1 LPDSARRVLTGP
13 ACEQTGQKLKN
24 MPVKRTTAQRLNAW
38 LARMSQTGV
47 AVRRTARALIAATKG
62 SCIVELATADAAPA
76 AVLATGARES
86 LPGSASHGAHGLRG
100 VKTAS
105 DAARL
110 VTVAHLPREE
120 FQPAEAEQTP
130 MSTASTSAA
139 PADSADPAPVEATLA
154 AVDFIAQ
161 VDESLRFSYVSAG
174 SVDFLGYHRDYLSSL
189 TLHELVPS
197 NEIDELDA
205 LVARARQSGTLETA
219 TLHLLKSLTTPICVE
234 LRVLATHAAGEPGFA
249 LAAFEVSRWREREV
263 ALRHELNHDPLTGL
277 ENLTSLKAALDA
289 AQAEAM
295 HTHTHAAL
303 LLVDIDDFQR
313 INRALGYDA
322 GDDMLR
328 ETARRIQHAA
338 RAGERVAR
346 VASDEFAVLL
356 SAGTSAEAVVAAE
369 DVGRRLLS
377 AIAQPYR
384 YRGQHTHL
392 SASIGAAIF
401 PDEVEKTSSSLL
413 RMADHA
419 LSQAKTS
426 GGNIVMFH
434 VPDNDPR
441 NAERLNLE
449 ADLYEGVRN
458 GEFSLHFQPIT
469 ESRHGGVVGVEAL
482 IRWQHPTLG
491 LVPPAAFIPLAESIG
506 LINYLGN
513 WVLKAACMQ
522 LVQWDRDGIA
532 LDYVSVNVSP
542 QQFRDKRFTQNV
554 KDALALTGLD
564 PRRLVFEI
572 TESLL
577 MHDPEEATRL
587 LETLAAIGIHF
598 AVDDFGTGYS
608 SLSYLQRFPLSKLKI
623 DRSFIENLLTS
634 RNNRAIVTAV
644 VGLAKSL
651 GLELVAEGVETEAQ
665 RELLIEMG
673 CDQIQGW
680 LICKA
685 LPAADLKRCFED
697 KTLFLQTPL

>member
-1 LPDSARRVLTGP
+1 
-13 ACEQTGQKLKN
+13 
-24 MPVKRTTAQRLNAW
+24 LNAW
-38 LARMSQTGV
+38 LALAGQTGA
-47 AVRRTARALIAATKG
+47 AVRGTARALIAATQG
-62 SCIVELATADAAPA
+62 SGIVKLATADASPVAIPA
-76 AVLATGARES
+76 AGARES
-86 LPGSASHGAHGLRG
+86 LQGSSSHGAHGVHG
-100 VKTAS
+100 AK
-105 DAARL
+105 AAPNAVRL
-110 VTVAHLPREE
+110 VAVPIVPREE
-120 FQPAEAEQTP
+120 LEPPAAGQTS
-130 MSTASTSAA
+130 MSAA
-139 PADSADPAPVEATLA
+139 SKPADPADPTPAEATLA
-154 AVDFIAQ
+154 AVDFLAQ
-161 VDESLRFSYVSAG
+161 VDASLRFSYVSAG
-174 SVDFLGYHRDYLSSL
+174 SVDFLGYHRDYLRSL

-205 LVARARQSGTLETA
+205 LVARARQSGKLESA

-234 LRVLATHAAGEPGFA
+234 LRILATRTPGQGEPGFA
-249 LAAFEVSRWREREV
+249 LAAFEVSRWRDSEA
-263 ALRHELNHDPLTGL
+263 ALRHALHHDPLTGL
-277 ENLTSLKAALDA
+277 ENLTALKTALDA
-289 AQAEAM
+289 AQAEAV

-401 PDEVEKTSSSLL
+401 PDEVEQASSSLL

-419 LSQAKTS
+419 LAQAKTS

-482 IRWQHPTLG
+482 IRWQHPVHG

-554 KDALALTGLD
+554 KDALELTGLN

-651 GLELVAEGVETEAQ
+651 GLELVAEGVETQAQ
-665 RELLIEMG
+665 RDLLIEMG

-685 LPAADLKRCFED
+685 LPATELKRCFED
-697 KTLFLQTPL
+697 KTLFIQAPL

>member
-1 LPDSARRVLTGP
+1 MRR
-13 ACEQTGQKLKN
+13 AC
-24 MPVKRTTAQRLNAW
+24 
-38 LARMSQTGV
+38 
-47 AVRRTARALIAATKG
+47 RTARAVLPEAMRAFRQAKPDNMQVKRTRAQRFNAWLGVAAQTRTAVRRVAATLAAAVQA
-62 SCIVELATADAAPA
+62 SCTPKLATVDAPA
-76 AVLATGARES
+76 GAMS
-86 LPGSASHGAHGLRG
+86 CSPFPHN
-100 VKTAS
+100 T
-105 DAARL
+105 ARL
-110 VTVAHLPREE
+110 VQVSPARDEKAHI
-120 FQPAEAEQTP
+120 
-130 MSTASTSAA
+130 AA
-139 PADSADPAPVEATLA
+139 AIPAPDRTPPSVVTEATLA
-154 AVDFIAQ
+154 AVDFLAQ
-161 VDESLRFSYVSAG
+161 VDASLRIGYVSER

-189 TLHELVPS
+189 TLHELVTT
-197 NEIDELDA
+197 EELDELDA
-205 LVARARQSGTLETA
+205 LVARAQQSGALETA
-219 TLHLLKSLTTPICVE
+219 TLHVLKSLTTPILVE
-234 LRVLATHAAGEPGFA
+234 LRILSTPDAGFA
-249 LAAFEVSRWREREV
+249 VAAFEVSRWRETEA
-263 ALRHELNHDPLTGL
+263 ALKHALNHDPLTGL
-277 ENLTSLKAALDA
+277 ENLTALQAALDA
-289 AQAEAM
+289 AQADAV

-303 LLVDIDDFQR
+303 LRVDIDDFQR

-328 ETARRIQHAA
+328 ETARRLQHAA

-346 VASDEFAVLL
+346 VSSDEFAVFM
-356 SAGTSAEAVVAAE
+356 SAGTAHEAVAAAE
-369 DVGRRLLS
+369 DLGRRLLS
-377 AIAQPYR
+377 AVAQPYR

-392 SASIGAAIF
+392 SASIGAAIY
-401 PDEVEKTSSSLL
+401 PDAVEHTGSSLL

-419 LSQAKTS
+419 LAQAKGS
-426 GGNIVMFH
+426 GGNIVVFH
-434 VPDNDPR
+434 APDNDPR

-458 GEFSLHFQPIT
+458 GEFALHFQPIT
-469 ESRHGGVVGVEAL
+469 ESRRGGVVGVEAL
-482 IRWQHPTLG
+482 IRWQHPVHG
-491 LVPPAAFIPLAESIG
+491 LVPPASFISLAESIG

-522 LVQWDRDGIA
+522 LVQWDKDGIT

-554 KDALALTGLD
+554 KDALELTGLD

-577 MHDPEEATRL
+577 MHDPEEATKL
-587 LETLAAIGIHF
+587 LETLAALGIHF

-651 GLELVAEGVETEAQ
+651 GLELVAEGVETQAQ
-665 RELLIEMG
+665 RNLLIEMG

-680 LICKA
+680 LISKA
-685 LPAADLKRCFED
+685 LPATELKRRFED
-697 KTLFLQTPL
+697 KTLFLQASL

>member
-1 LPDSARRVLTGP
+1 
-13 ACEQTGQKLKN
+13 
-24 MPVKRTTAQRLNAW
+24 MPVKRIIAQRLNAW
-38 LARMSQTGV
+38 LALASQTG
-47 AVRRTARALIAATKG
+47 AAARGSARALLAASPG
-62 SCIVELATADAAPA
+62 ICITRLATAEASPVGVVAA
-76 AVLATGARES
+76 GARES
-86 LPGSASHGAHGLRG
+86 QSLTLPGSSSHGAQ
-100 VKTAS
+100 
-105 DAARL
+105 AAKAAPNAVRL
-110 VTVAHLPREE
+110 VPATLVPRDELR
-120 FQPAEAEQTP
+120 PAGTGE
-130 MSTASTSAA
+130 TAIRAISQSADTA
-139 PADSADPAPVEATLA
+139 PAEATLA
-154 AVDFIAQ
+154 AVDFLAQ
-161 VDESLRFSYVSAG
+161 VDASLRFCYVSAG
-174 SVDFLGYHRDYLSSL
+174 SVEFLGYHRDYLGSL

-197 NEIDELDA
+197 DEIDELDA
-205 LVARARQSGTLETA
+205 LVARARQSGKLETA

-234 LRVLATHAAGEPGFA
+234 LRILATQGQGQGQGEPGFA
-249 LAAFEVSRWREREV
+249 LAAFEVSRWRDSEA
-263 ALRHELNHDPLTGL
+263 ALRHALHHDPLTGL
-277 ENLTSLKAALDA
+277 ENLTALKSALDA
-289 AQAEAM
+289 AQAEAI
-295 HTHTHAAL
+295 HTRTHAAL

-346 VASDEFAVLL
+346 VASDQFAVLL
-356 SAGTSAEAVVAAE
+356 LAGTAAEAIVAAE
-369 DVGRRLLS
+369 NVGRRVLS
-377 AIAQPYR
+377 VIAQPYR

-392 SASIGAAIF
+392 SASLGAAIF
-401 PDEVEKTSSSLL
+401 PDAVEHTSSSLL

-419 LSQAKTS
+419 LAQAKAS

-434 VPDNDPR
+434 VPDDDPR

-482 IRWQHPTLG
+482 IRWQHPVHG
-491 LVPPAAFIPLAESIG
+491 LVPPATFIPLAESIG

-554 KDALALTGLD
+554 KDALELTGLD

-587 LETLAAIGIHF
+587 LEALAAIGIHF

-623 DRSFIENLLTS
+623 DRSFVENLLTS

-665 RELLIEMG
+665 RNLLIEMG

-685 LPAADLKRCFED
+685 LPATELKRCFED
-697 KTLFLQTPL
+697 KTLFLQAPL

>member
-1 LPDSARRVLTGP
+1 M
-13 ACEQTGQKLKN
+13 Q
-24 MPVKRTTAQRLNAW
+24 VKRIRTQRFNAW
-38 LARMSQTGV
+38 LAVAGQTR
-47 AVRRTARALIAATKG
+47 ASVRRIAATLVAATQGICNPK
-62 SCIVELATADAAPA
+62 LATVDAAP
-76 AVLATGARES
+76 LDARNTLPES
-86 LPGSASHGAHGLRG
+86 LPHAPHNAARLTQVVATRG
-100 VKTAS
+100 EQARPSVAS
-105 DAARL
+105 DA
-110 VTVAHLPREE
+110 
-120 FQPAEAEQTP
+120 PAEA
-130 MSTASTSAA
+130 
-139 PADSADPAPVEATLA
+139 TLG
-154 AVDFIAQ
+154 AVDFLAQ
-161 VDESLRFSYVSAG
+161 VDASLRVTYVSER
-174 SVDFLGYHRDYLSSL
+174 SVEFLGYHHDYLSSL

-197 NEIDELDA
+197 EEIDELDA
-205 LVARARQSGTLETA
+205 LVARARQSGRLEIA
-219 TLHLLKSLTTPICVE
+219 TLHLLKSLTTPIFVE
-234 LRVLATHAAGEPGFA
+234 LRVLSTPAPSRGTAGFA
-249 LAAFEVSRWREREV
+249 VAAFEMSRWRDTE
-263 ALRHELNHDPLTGL
+263 ATLRHALNHDPLTGL
-277 ENLTSLKAALDA
+277 ENLTALQAALDA
-289 AQAEAM
+289 AQAEAV
-295 HTHTHAAL
+295 HTQTHAAL
-303 LLVDIDDFQR
+303 LRVDIDDFQR

-328 ETARRIQHAA
+328 ETARRLQHAA

-346 VASDEFAVLL
+346 VASDEFAVVL
-356 SAGTSAEAVVAAE
+356 SAGTAAEAVAAAE
-369 DVGRRLLS
+369 DLGRRLLS
-377 AIAQPYR
+377 AVAQPYL

-401 PDEVEKTSSSLL
+401 PDAVEHTGNNLL

-419 LSQAKTS
+419 LAQAKRS
-426 GGNIVMFH
+426 GGNIVVFH
-434 VPDNDPR
+434 APDNDPR

-458 GEFSLHFQPIT
+458 GEFALHFQPIT

-482 IRWQHPTLG
+482 IRWQHPVHG

-522 LVQWDRDGIA
+522 LVQWDKDGIA

-554 KDALALTGLD
+554 KDALELTGLD
-564 PRRLVFEI
+564 PHRLVFEI

-577 MHDPEEATRL
+577 MHDPEEATLL
-587 LETLAAIGIHF
+587 LETLAALGIHF

-651 GLELVAEGVETEAQ
+651 GLELVAEGVETQAQ
-665 RELLIEMG
+665 RNLLIDMG

-680 LICKA
+680 LISKA
-685 LPAADLKRCFED
+685 LPAAELKRCFED
-697 KTLFLQTPL
+697 KSLFLQAAL

>member
-1 LPDSARRVLTGP
+1 MPDAARWPDSVRRAPIGP
-13 ACEQTGQKLKN
+13 ARNQTGYNRN
-24 MPVKRTTAQRLNAW
+24 MSVKRITAQRLNAW
-38 LARMSQTGV
+38 IALVGQTSA
-47 AVRRTARALIAATKG
+47 AVRATVRTLIATALPSCMVRFAT
-62 SCIVELATADAAPA
+62 VDATPAPMLATGSRDSRPRPLTLPGSVPHGARGTKAGRIVPVSASPAPLHLLHPA
-76 AVLATGARES
+76 AVN
-86 LPGSASHGAHGLRG
+86 
-100 VKTAS
+100 
-105 DAARL
+105 
-110 VTVAHLPREE
+110 
-120 FQPAEAEQTP
+120 EAEPIPGVAT
-130 MSTASTSAA
+130 
-139 PADSADPAPVEATLA
+139 EATLA
-154 AVDFIAQ
+154 AIDFVAQ
-161 VDESLRFSYVSAG
+161 VDASLRFCYVSAG
-174 SVDFLGYHRDYLSSL
+174 SIEFLGYHRDYLSSL

-197 NEIDELDA
+197 HEIDELDA
-205 LVARARQSGTLETA
+205 LVARAQQSGKLETA
-219 TLHLLKSLTTPICVE
+219 TLHLLKSLTTPILVE
-234 LRVLATHAAGEPGFA
+234 LRILATHTPDLPGFA
-249 LAAFEVSRWREREV
+249 LAAFEVSHWRDRET
-263 ALRHELNHDPLTGL
+263 ALQHTLHHDSLTGL
-277 ENLTSLKAALDA
+277 ENLTALKRAIDA
-289 AQAEAM
+289 AQAEAVR
-295 HTHTHAAL
+295 TGTHAAL

-338 RAGERVAR
+338 HAGEHVAR
-346 VASDEFAVLL
+346 VGSDEFAVLL
-356 SAGTSAEAVVAAE
+356 SADTAAEAATAAE
-369 DVGRRLLS
+369 DVARRVLS

-401 PDEVEKTSSSLL
+401 PDEIEQENSSLL

-419 LSQAKTS
+419 LAHAKTS
-426 GGNIVMFH
+426 GGNIVVFH
-434 VPDNDPR
+434 VPDDDPR
-441 NAERLNLE
+441 NAARLNLE

-469 ESRHGGVVGVEAL
+469 ESRGGGVVGVEAL
-482 IRWQHPTLG
+482 IRWQHPVHG

-522 LVQWDRDGIA
+522 LVQWDSEGFV

-554 KDALALTGLD
+554 KDALQLTGLD

-587 LETLAAIGIHF
+587 LEALAAIGIAF

-634 RNNRAIVTAV
+634 RNNRAIVAAV

-680 LICKA
+680 LISKA
-685 LPAADLKRCFED
+685 LPAGDLMRCFQD
-697 KTLFLQTPL
+697 KTLFLQAPL

>member
-1 LPDSARRVLTGP
+1 MSVNR
-13 ACEQTGQKLKN
+13 N
-24 MPVKRTTAQRLNAW
+24 SAQRTNAW
-38 LARMSQTGV
+38 LAFACRTR
-47 AVRRTARALIAATKG
+47 AAARRFTQALLAATQGRANAKFVTAEG
-62 SCIVELATADAAPA
+62 APGESGAAAVVLAAGVRESPGKPESLSRVPQGGKTSHAAALRLVSASSVARPAPDQSSAAP
-76 AVLATGARES
+76 
-86 LPGSASHGAHGLRG
+86 PAHPSPL
-100 VKTAS
+100 
-105 DAARL
+105 
-110 VTVAHLPREE
+110 
-120 FQPAEAEQTP
+120 PAEAALT
-130 MSTASTSAA
+130 
-139 PADSADPAPVEATLA
+139 
-154 AVDFIAQ
+154 AVDFLAH
-161 VDESLRFSYVSAG
+161 VDAALRVGYVSEG
-174 SVDFLGYHRDYLSSL
+174 SVEFLGYHRDYLSSL

-197 NEIDELDA
+197 NEVDALDA
-205 LVARARQSGTLETA
+205 LAARARQSGKLEVA
-219 TLHLLKSLTTPICVE
+219 TLHLLKSLTTPIFVE
-234 LRVLATHAAGEPGFA
+234 LRMVATHVNNAPGFA
-249 LAAFEVSRWREREV
+249 IAAFEVSRWRDSEA
-263 ALRHELNHDPLTGL
+263 ALRHALHHDPLTGL
-277 ENLTSLKAALDA
+277 ENHTALKSALDA
-289 AQAEAM
+289 AQAEAI

-328 ETARRIQHAA
+328 ETARRLLHAA

-346 VASDEFAVLL
+346 VSSDEFAVLL
-356 SAGTSAEAVVAAE
+356 SAGTSAEAVAAAE
-369 DVGRRLLS
+369 DVGRRMLS
-377 AIAQPYR
+377 AVAQPYL

-392 SASIGAAIF
+392 AASIGAAIF
-401 PDEVEKTSSSLL
+401 PDAVAQTGSSLL

-419 LSQAKTS
+419 LAQAKRS
-426 GGNIVMFH
+426 GGNIVVFH
-434 VPDNDPR
+434 APEDDPR

-458 GEFSLHFQPIT
+458 GEFALHFQPIA

-482 IRWQHPTLG
+482 IRWQHPVHG

-522 LVQWDRDGIA
+522 LVQWDKEGIS

-554 KDALALTGLD
+554 KDALELTGLD
-564 PRRLVFEI
+564 PHRLVFEI

-577 MHDPEEATRL
+577 MHNPEEATLL
-587 LETLAAIGIHF
+587 LETLAKLGIHF

-608 SLSYLQRFPLSKLKI
+608 SLSYLQSFPLSKLKI

-634 RNNRAIVTAV
+634 RNNRAIVAAV

-651 GLELVAEGVETEAQ
+651 GLELVAEGVETQAQ
-665 RELLIEMG
+665 RDLLIEMG

-685 LPAADLKRCFED
+685 LPATELKRCFED
-697 KTLFLQTPL
+697 KTLFLQSPL

>member
-1 LPDSARRVLTGP
+1 M
-13 ACEQTGQKLKN
+13 Q
-24 MPVKRTTAQRLNAW
+24 VKRTRAQRFNAW
-38 LARMSQTGV
+38 LAFAAQTR
-47 AVRRTARALIAATKG
+47 ATVRRAAATLVANAQA
-62 SCIVELATADAAPA
+62 SCNAKLATIDAPA
-76 AVLATGARES
+76 A
-86 LPGSASHGAHGLRG
+86 G
-100 VKTAS
+100 VKSYAPVS
-105 DAARL
+105 SNAARL
-110 VTVAHLPREE
+110 VQISSARGETI
-120 FQPAEAEQTP
+120 Q
-130 MSTASTSAA
+130 SAA
-139 PADSADPAPVEATLA
+139 AIDAPSKPSSSAANEATLA

-161 VDESLRFSYVSAG
+161 VDASLQITYVSER
-174 SVDFLGYHRDYLSSL
+174 SVEFLGYHRDYLSSL

-197 NEIDELDA
+197 EEMDELDA
-205 LVARARQSGTLETA
+205 LVARARQSGTQEAT
-219 TLHLLKSLTTPICVE
+219 TLHLLKSLTTPILVE
-234 LRVLATHAAGEPGFA
+234 LRMLSTPDAGFA
-249 LAAFEVSRWREREV
+249 VAAFEVSHWRETEA
-263 ALRHELNHDPLTGL
+263 ALRHALNHDPLTGL
-277 ENLTSLKAALDA
+277 ENLTALQAALDA
-289 AQAEAM
+289 AQAEAV
-295 HTHTHAAL
+295 HTRTHAAL
-303 LLVDIDDFQR
+303 LRVDIDDFQR

-328 ETARRIQHAA
+328 ETARRLQHAA

-346 VASDEFAVLL
+346 VSSDEFAVLMT
-356 SAGTSAEAVVAAE
+356 AGTADEAIAAAE
-369 DVGRRLLS
+369 DLGRRLLS
-377 AIAQPYR
+377 AVAQPYK

-401 PDEVEKTSSSLL
+401 PDAVEHTGSSLL

-419 LSQAKTS
+419 LAQAKGS
-426 GGNIVMFH
+426 GGNIVVFH
-434 VPDNDPR
+434 APDNDPR
-441 NAERLNLE
+441 DAERLNLE

-458 GEFSLHFQPIT
+458 GEFALHFQPIT

-482 IRWQHPTLG
+482 IRWQHPVHG
-491 LVPPAAFIPLAESIG
+491 LVPPAAFISLAESIG

-522 LVQWDRDGIA
+522 LVQWDKDGIA

-554 KDALALTGLD
+554 KDALELTGLN

-577 MHDPEEATRL
+577 MHDPEEATLL
-587 LETLAAIGIHF
+587 LETLAALGIHF

-651 GLELVAEGVETEAQ
+651 GLELVAEGVETQDQ
-665 RELLIEMG
+665 RNLLIEMG

-680 LICKA
+680 LISKA
-685 LPAADLKRCFED
+685 LPATELKRCFED
-697 KTLFLQTPL
+697 KTLFLQASL